1 MHIIVYTFPFRG
13 HSMQA
18 ISIANYLADK
28 GHTVTVDAAQAFF
41 QYISPKIKKQ
51 ECLYGFLKFLD
62 KNKKDNLLNCAEGVL
77 VTTQRYIRNFRVKA
91 DLIIFDSMAYWGK
104 YIAEKQKIPS
114 VSLFTIQPFTKE
126 LFNNYAFD
134 YLKNYTCEFDSQK
147 EFFRYLHIYQI
158 VAKKKFEMLDDFT
171 FDEFMC
177 ARGNTNI
184 VLLPKAICKF
194 SNDLGSSYRVF
205 SPMIDRK
212 DEIVKKN
219 KSIYIATGSIIS
231 NMNLLI
237 SCIDVLLPYER
248 EIHISSGKY
257 TYQLK
262 YTYAKYVNIHFYE
275 FAPQI
280 ELLKQA
286 SIFITHGGSNSVC
299 EAIAA
304 RTPMIVIPLVN
315 DEFLNAEMIVER
327 GIGLQIDNDSIAI
340 KSTLGRL
347 CEKIWD
353 DVTYIDRINEIAK
366 EIDCKRVLETIDE
379 IVKDNNNG

>member
-1 MHIIVYTFPFRG
+1 
-13 HSMQA
+13 MQA
-18 ISIANYLADK
+18 ISIANYLANK
-28 GHTVTVDAAQAFF
+28 GHTVTVDTAPVYF

-62 KNKKDNLLNCAEGVL
+62 NDKKDNLLNCAEGVL
-77 VTTQRYIRNFRVKA
+77 VTAQRYIRNFHGQA

-104 YIAEKQKIPS
+104 YIAEKQQIPS

-134 YLKNYTCEFDSQK
+134 YLKNYTCGFDSPK

-158 VAKKKFEMLDDFT
+158 VAKKKFELLDDFT

-194 SNDLGSSYRVF
+194 SNELGSLYRVF

-212 DEIVKKN
+212 DRILKED
-219 KSIYIATGSIIS
+219 KSIYIATGSMIS
-231 NMNLLI
+231 NMNLLT
-237 SCIDVLLPYER
+237 SCIDALLPYEK

-257 TYQLK
+257 TCQLK
-262 YTYAKYVNIHFYE
+262 DTYIKYSNIHFYE

-299 EAIAA
+299 EAIAT
-304 RTPMIVIPLVN
+304 RTPMIVIPLAN
-315 DEFLNAEMIVER
+315 DEFLNAEMIVEC
-327 GIGLQIDNDSIAI
+327 GIGLQIDNDSIVI
-340 KSTLGRL
+340 KNTLGRL
-347 CEKIWD
+347 YEKILD
-353 DVTYIDRINEIAK
+353 DATYVERIKEIAK
-366 EIDCKRVLETIDE
+366 EINCKKVLEAIDGIIE
-379 IVKDNNNG
+379 DVHNG